1 MTNPARE
8 TTGAVVALKRFY
20 KSGSIGVIERK
31 EADGAWILLPG
42 YDDPAFYFDDEYV
55 AEP

>member
-1 MTNPARE
+1 MNLSRE